1 MVISLVVAVASGALI
16 AHPPFSILGA
26 LGLVGGMILFAVAGT
41 WIVRNSW
48 DPADWSN
55 ISVSGEKA
63 LQRLRRNANL
73 QLTLGPLGIGLSVWA
88 FMLDEPMGWIYLF
101 LGISSVVTAS
111 TTLRA
116 LKKTELNEIR
126 NQAR

>member
-1 MVISLVVAVASGALI
+1 MVVALIIAVVGGAAI
-16 AHPPFSILGA
+16 AHPPFGILGA

-48 DPADWSN
+48 DPSDWSH
-55 ISVSGEKA
+55 ISVSAEKA

-73 QLTLGPLGIGLSVWA
+73 QLVLGPLGIGLSVWA

-101 LGISSVVTAS
+101 LGISSVVTAT
-111 TTLRA
+111 TTLRT
-116 LKKTELNEIR
+116 LKKTELNAMR
-126 NQAR
+126 NHAR